1 MNWLLFL
8 RTMLTNIGDTD
19 NTTTKSD
26 VITGLY
32 SSLLAGIFR
41 MNIHVGSPDEE
52 NLRLLMSEMGLN
64 HEQAQK
70 LVDKLVVPLIF
81 GRLVLG

>member
-1 MNWLLFL
+1 
-8 RTMLTNIGDTD
+8 MLINIDETD

-32 SSLLAGIFR
+32 SSLLEGIFR
-41 MNIHVGSPDEE
+41 MNIHIGTEDEE

-64 HEQAQK
+64 HGQAQK
-70 LVDKLVVPLIF
+70 LVDKLVVPLI
-81 GRLVLG
+81 LVG